1 MATNYE
7 ALLYTLTEFA
17 DVFNDFFNGDPTD
30 VTFKYMDQNGKV
42 QTKQVPNVA
51 KVKTE
56 LAKVAVSDD
65 DLTNKLKA
73 YYSKVDV
80 DAIKTQIEKMFDNY
94 YSKSEVNDLI
104 RVNKNVVEKTVSAN
118 TALINSTK
126 AELSTD
132 IDNKVTKAK
141 IMTKAEY
148 TALKEERNG
157 RFAGS
162 GVLMG
167 RPSQYEDGSDNFGNF
182 HPHFSARKY
191 WLVYHGK
198 EFSLR
203 NSIALGDDER
213 QRFKP
218 IFNVNGHRIVLSS
231 TGPSTGSI
239 KLPEAPTAKAIVKND
254 KKLPVDLKQGDFIV
268 LKDINREFVNN
279 GTFDKG
285 IDGWALANTSDYH
298 GKQEYDSTN
307 KRIKI
312 TVDKDA
318 RLVRTAAPIYLI
330 KGVRY
335 KLTFSIQDKTNS
347 AEVEFKIGS
356 NPGDR
361 EVFWNRYLGNGNV
374 ETEFISDRSGKLY
387 ITLEVDGSNAS
398 AYYDN
403 ISVKQVEEQPVVALE
418 NTSANDDIYAI
429 ANSFR
434 GRSTISRKDFVFLE
448 TWEEDIAEKDVFY
461 PYGNIQYHSGN
472 INGIDGLV
480 EANWFDGHE
489 TYSRF
494 GTWQEPN
501 TMVGKGYRWSKL
513 TEEQRRILASDPD
526 NNVFL
531 DGDRWIQVRYR
542 FRVAKGTGDDWS
554 GVKNVLTH
562 KHSERK
568 WMSYEYNSY
577 TGLFAKGKY
586 TKLTCDIDNDRRIA
600 GVTGRTGE
608 VAYFY
613 NGVSAENC
621 IPNMK
626 GVGHSCTFHT
636 TAVPLAIIQRR
647 NDGVFNKLFNT
658 AGAARGYDKSGS
670 KLLDFSEY
678 AVDNSY
684 IKSLEDC
691 FNVSKIAATTSDNN
705 IVPADDSAAKYRSG
719 YVMSGISGN
728 ELGTFVDIVDKTDVQ
743 DIRMAAD
750 KVNPD
755 EILADD
761 KNVLLNNFVGKENP
775 MALDAVYTC
784 NTSRI
789 INGGGHYLFVDKN
802 SFKFMY
808 RNKQTRGIIDPS
820 HNSWV
825 NCLLAKPNRGRVI
838 LEHPDVGMESFNTF
852 YAGNYYIGVDYV
864 EDASR
869 LDKFAHKDN
878 VKVYLFS
885 NVFTSQTYNQ
895 YAIAT
900 EVIGDPRKLQNRTS
914 LNITSTNSKVG
925 VINHNEYVYC
935 GDGTHNKGQKGSYY
949 RLLKGPLTSINT
961 NDDSDGTANTNNG
974 YIDFSDSTVW
984 LNLGSKSNLGGYPDS
999 WLENGFQGYPLLIDE
1014 FDVNMLPINGT
1025 HKTGWNSHNLRGIY
1039 YDGKHLGFRL
1049 SRPIE
1054 GIRKV
1059 AIRTKDGSFN
1069 SYQPRDWTKSYG
1081 SETGNSNW
1089 SNSPSNSTNNAFLI
1103 NLDNTYSA
1111 LGYASVEEMLDL
1123 MVLVVSYEVDA
1134 DRLKTIGCT
1143 SSPFHNSVLSART
1156 DIQLLKAHGQSMVEE
1171 MIGKVPEGKY
1181 SDTSRLVM
1189 NNAHIEHFEDNRLSS
1204 TSHCDNPNSYLIRH
1218 TPISF
1223 NDFGWDT
1230 YKCAVKFL
1238 PFVTANNGALYLN
1251 YMYKELKFNSNPDTD
1266 INPGIYSK
1274 DKALGSTKCIA
1285 DSHRSYSVAYF
1296 EDTGALIGSKNFDV
1310 YGDGDDEY
1318 NGSKANSG
1326 KQAFIDYIKSIP
1338 TGSIV
1343 AISTYDEPSGNVKG
1357 DADSV
1362 AALKSVGAS
1371 EDILNNLEYRSSY
1384 ALIGIK
1390 TGQPE
1395 GTKLAEDY
1403 RGQGEEGVRV
1413 EYAVSENTTIIANS
1427 LGNNSKST
1435 FKNVASWGDDNAFN
1449 PTCNDYYYV
1458 KNDNGEKVRIGQKTI
1473 KLPFYGN

>member
-148 TALKEERNG
+148 AALKEERNG

-167 RPSQYEDGSDNFGNF
+167 RPSQYEDGSINFGNI

-191 WLVYHGK
+191 WLVHHRK
-198 EFSLR
+198 ETSFLNSLA
-203 NSIALGDDER
+203 IGDDET
-213 QRFKP
+213 QKFKP
-218 IFNVNGHRIVLSS
+218 TFIVNGHKIVLSS

-239 KLPEAPTAKAIVKND
+239 KLPEAPTAKAIVKD
-254 KKLPVDLKQGDFIV
+254 SKKLPVDLEQGDFIV
-268 LKDINREFVNN
+268 LKDLNRELVSKTSNFTNDVLKVESRFSNKAEFTLLKSESSKSTLTTDNGVIVYNRQPNGRVEDRLVISPNVKLIENVKYKIKVDVEVNGDKSNDDTIVQLWSPDGLNVYQFKEN
-279 GTFDKG
+279 GRQTVE
-285 IDGWALANTSDYH
+285 IDLLINNSYPDH
-298 GKQEYDSTN
+298 RPDSLVINWYNNNAT
-307 KRIKI
+307 IKI
-312 TVDKDA
+312 YSVE
-318 RLVRTAAPIYLI
+318 LVQI
-330 KGVRY
+330 
-335 KLTFSIQDKTNS
+335 
-347 AEVEFKIGS
+347 
-356 NPGDR
+356 
-361 EVFWNRYLGNGNV
+361 
-374 ETEFISDRSGKLY
+374 
-387 ITLEVDGSNAS
+387 
-398 AYYDN
+398 
-403 ISVKQVEEQPVVALE
+403 EEQPVVALE
-418 NTSANDDIYAI
+418 NIPANEDVYANV
-429 ANSFR
+429 NSIGAR
-434 GRSTISRKDFVFLE
+434 PTISRKDFVFLE

-472 INGIDGLV
+472 VEGIEGITT
-480 EANWFDGHE
+480 ANWFEGHD

-501 TMVGKGYRWSKL
+501 ALVGNGYRWSKL
-513 TEEQRRILASDPD
+513 TEEQRRILASNPD
-526 NNVFL
+526 HNVYL
-531 DGDRWIQVRYR
+531 DGDRWVQVRYR
-542 FRVAKGTGDDWS
+542 IRVVKGLGDDW
-554 GVKNVLTH
+554 
-562 KHSERK
+562 
-568 WMSYEYNSY
+568 
-577 TGLFAKGKY
+577 
-586 TKLTCDIDNDRRIA
+586 RRIDPLNYGILA
-600 GVTGRTGE
+600 YNESYGRYGRVTVQGKQTKPYYELDLFGNDYNVYRRSKNGIYFEQYGNDKT
-608 VAYFY
+608 VAALPIAL
-613 NGVSAENC
+613 V
-621 IPNMK
+621 
-626 GVGHSCTFHT
+626 
-636 TAVPLAIIQRR
+636 QRR

-684 IKSLEDC
+684 INSLEDC
-691 FNVSKIAATTSDNN
+691 FIVSKIAATTSDNN

-784 NTSRI
+784 NTSRTV
-789 INGGGHYLFVDKN
+789 NGSGHYLFVDKN

-808 RNKQTRGIIDPS
+808 KNKQTRGRIDPS
-820 HNSWV
+820 RSSWV
-825 NCLLAKPNRGRVI
+825 NCLLAEPHRDRVI
-838 LEHPDVGMESFNTF
+838 LEHPDVGIESFNTF

-914 LNITSTNSKVG
+914 LNVTSTNSKVD

-961 NDDSDGTANTNNG
+961 NDDSVGTANTNNG
-974 YIDFSDSTVW
+974 HIDFSDSTVW

-1143 SSPFHNSVLSART
+1143 SSSFHNSVLSART

-1171 MIGKVPEGKY
+1171 MIGKIPEGRY

-1223 NDFGWDT
+1223 NNFGWDT

-1296 EDTGALIGSKNFDV
+1296 EDTGALMGSKNFDV
-1310 YGDGDDEY
+1310 YGDGDEEY

-1343 AISTYDEPSGNVKG
+1343 AISTYNEPSGNVKG
-1357 DADSV
+1357 NADSI

-1395 GTKLAEDY
+1395 GTKLVEDY
-1403 RGQGEEGVRV
+1403 RGRGEEGVRV

-1449 PTCNDYYYV
+1449 PTCTVYYYV